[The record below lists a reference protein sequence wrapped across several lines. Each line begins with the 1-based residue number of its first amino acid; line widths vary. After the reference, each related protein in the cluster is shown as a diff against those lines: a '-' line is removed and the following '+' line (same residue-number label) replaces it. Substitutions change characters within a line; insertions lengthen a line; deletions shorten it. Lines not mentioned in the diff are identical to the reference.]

1 MYKIL
6 YMYKNHFYL
15 TKRIASTH
23 NYMHRHLHMEREK
36 PCIIHSAA
44 CSLVAKCNHECH
56 QSGKLSRFKNLNTK
70 RSQKSGGGTP
80 PKQEI
85 VFPVPK
91 QTEFQLQGPGLPT
104 EAPSTHQA
112 QQTAD
117 SSSSASA
124 ATRHQPGVGTRSL
137 LVSRTGA
144 QR

>member
-1 MYKIL
+1 
-6 YMYKNHFYL
+6 
-15 TKRIASTH
+15 
-23 NYMHRHLHMEREK
+23 MEREK
-36 PCIIHSAA
+36 TCIIHSAP

-70 RSQKSGGGTP
+70 RSQKEKKSGGGAP

-85 VFPVPK
+85 VFPMPK
-91 QTEFQLQGPGLPT
+91 QTEFLLQGPGLPT

-124 ATRHQPGVGTRSL
+124 GTRHQPGVRTRSS
-137 LVSRTGA
+137 LVSRPEA
-144 QR
+144 QG